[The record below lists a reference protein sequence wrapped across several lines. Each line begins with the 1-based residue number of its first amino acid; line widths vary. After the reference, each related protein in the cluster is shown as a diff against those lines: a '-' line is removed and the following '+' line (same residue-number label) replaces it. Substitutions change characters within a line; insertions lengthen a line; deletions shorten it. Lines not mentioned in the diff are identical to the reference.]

1 MNDDI
6 EEINFSKFKI
16 DEIDLNAKICIIGR
30 PGCGKTSIIKHI
42 IYMHRDRFS
51 KALLMSGT
59 TESSNDFSGIIP
71 DIFVH
76 GGYNAALLDNFW
88 EKQKRL
94 VRKRG
99 KGFPGN
105 QCLIML
111 DDLMHDTSWVNSKTI
126 ADIFMNGRHYDT
138 LFIVAMQ
145 YCMGIKPALRACLDY
160 IFICREPNQNNKR
173 KLLEHY
179 CGVFPDVKTFSRVL
193 DALTVDYQCIVV
205 KQRKNLSPRIEDGIF
220 WWKAKLHKGDFKIG
234 SLAMW
239 EFHQKEYN
247 PRYQEMEFENKDSSN
262 PRRKVIN
269 KQNKSKKGTLV
280 INIQD

>member
-1 MNDDI
+1 MDDI

-16 DEIDLNAKICIIGR
+16 DEIDLNSKICMIGK
-30 PGCGKTSIIKHI
+30 PSSGKTSLIKHL
-42 IYMHRDRFS
+42 IYIHRDKFA

-59 TESSNDFSGIIP
+59 TESSDDFKGIIP
-71 DIFVH
+71 DVFVH
-76 GGYNAALLDNFW
+76 SGYNADVLDKFW
-88 EKQKRL
+88 EKQKQL

-99 KGFPGN
+99 KGYPGN
-105 QCLIML
+105 QALIIL
-111 DDLMHDTSWVNSKTI
+111 DDLMHDTSWTTSRTV

-145 YCMGIKPALRACLDY
+145 YCMGIKPALRSCLDY
-160 IFICREPNQNNKR
+160 IFICREPNVSNKK

-179 CGVFPDVKTFSRVL
+179 CGVFPDIKTFSRVL
-193 DALTVDYQCIVV
+193 DALTADYQCVVV
-205 KQRKNLSPRIEDGIF
+205 KQRKNLSPKIEDNIF
-220 WWKAKLHKGDFKIG
+220 WWKAKIHKDDFKIG

-239 EFHQKEYN
+239 EFHQREYN
-247 PRYQEMEFENKDSSN
+247 PRYHETEVADNNGSN

-269 KQNKSKKGTLV
+269 KENKTKKGTLV